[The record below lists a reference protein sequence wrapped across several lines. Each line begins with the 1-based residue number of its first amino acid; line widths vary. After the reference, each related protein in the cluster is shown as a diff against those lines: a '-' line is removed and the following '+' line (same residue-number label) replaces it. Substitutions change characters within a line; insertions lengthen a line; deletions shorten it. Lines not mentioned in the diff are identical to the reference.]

1 MSALPKWMYGDPLE
15 VTIRREEEN
24 LARQRKRLRRVAL
37 NRARIQALVAG
48 VMRKAAK
55 P

>member
-1 MSALPKWMYGDPLE
+1 MSALPQWMYGDPLE
-15 VTIRREEEN
+15 VTIRKQEHVQAKE
-24 LARQRKRLRRVAL
+24 KRRLQRVAL

-48 VMRKAAK
+48 VLRKAAK